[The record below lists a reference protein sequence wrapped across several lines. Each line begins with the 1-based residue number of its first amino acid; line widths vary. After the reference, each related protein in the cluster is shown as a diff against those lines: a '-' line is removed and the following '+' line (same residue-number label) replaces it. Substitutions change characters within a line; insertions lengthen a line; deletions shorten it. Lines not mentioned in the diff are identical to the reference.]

1 MEDHSSMSVTS
12 TSEKIT
18 SDKPVVS
25 SELMLPPGSNE
36 MLRAPLTSAD
46 DLEVIISDVI
56 IPPNGTVPRHYHPGE
71 EFIYIIEGSVV
82 HVEEGMPEEIR
93 QAGDA
98 FVIAPEVEHE
108 PRGTKEGARVI
119 AFRVHDEGQPERI
132 LVEDYEHGDE
142 IAETAGEGTDTI
154 TDFATIDLTDL
165 ADRTVEFTVSK
176 EAGFDDTV
184 GFYEVNEDN
193 SVKDP
198 ILVTILLFTSLLLY
212 SKSKCRWF

>member
-1 MEDHSSMSVTS
+1 MKDRSSMSSTL

-18 SDKPVVS
+18 SDEPVVS

-36 MLRAPLTSAD
+36 MLRAPLTSAE

-82 HVEEGMPEEIR
+82 HIEEGMPEEIR

-108 PRGTKEGARVI
+108 PRGTEEGARVI
-119 AFRVHDEGQPERI
+119 VFRVHEEGQPERI
-132 LVEDYEHGDE
+132 LVEDREHGDE
-142 IAETAGEGTDTI
+142 LAETAGE
-154 TDFATIDLTDL
+154 
-165 ADRTVEFTVSK
+165 E
-176 EAGFDDTV
+176 
-184 GFYEVNEDN
+184 
-193 SVKDP
+193 P
-198 ILVTILLFTSLLLY
+198 I
-212 SKSKCRWF
+212 